1 MAIVKI
7 HRHTFF
13 NTKCIQM
20 LWNMVKEYGCRDS
33 CKSNY
38 HTITTTKAPTF
49 GWIIFYG
56 VITYCPLW
64 PKKFSL
70 VDFIVVAGGL
80 DYIFI
85 LFLKV
90 VWYCAIFC
98 LSICFISNNI
108 WSIYDTTLCDS
119 LSVTSGRWF
128 FQGILVSFTKNNSC
142 HDITE
147 ILLKVVLNT
156 ITLTSSNQK
165 VN

>member
-1 MAIVKI
+1 
-7 HRHTFF
+7 
-13 NTKCIQM
+13 M

-119 LSVTSGRWF
+119 LSVTCIRSVVFSGYSGFLHQKKWLPWYNWNIVKS
-128 FQGILVSFTKNNSC
+128 GIKHHNPN
-142 HDITE
+142 
-147 ILLKVVLNT
+147 LL
-156 ITLTSSNQK
+156 
-165 VN
+165 